1 MSSDQLRRLGDS
13 ACLWRAR
20 RTSPSWACGVGR
32 PDLPRRWLIVIAL
45 PQARD
50 IQRLQRVHHQ
60 RRRSRETARFV
71 HFAAPTPMAMGRE
84 SPLPAVT
91 VERPSNVSVAVAEL
105 KRKRIPLVI
114 SGATLG
120 LGLLG
125 GIMVW
130 YAGHKVNRTT
140 MGGVPRPVSVIAAK
154 ASSFRDSRTYVG
166 TIQAWVEADIGP
178 QYISAYVQTVLV
190 RPGDTVAEGAVVAT
204 LDCSNPSAST
214 RAAAMQARSVD
225 ARQRALADESA
236 RVQSLLDGGFV
247 APNESEQKEALSD
260 AEQAQLLE
268 ANAKLA
274 SASLDVKDCILR
286 APFAGEISARVI
298 DPGAFVHPGTTIVSI
313 VDRKTVRITADA
325 PEKDFDVVQVG
336 TAVTIDALSTS
347 AKIAAQVSRR
357 TPKADP
363 GTRTIHFEVD
373 VADPNRTIPVGTTG
387 IIHIEVGQPT
397 PASEVPAYAA
407 TVTDRKASLYVV
419 EQGVAY
425 ERDVTVL
432 GEVGGSLF
440 VELAQLPAGTT
451 VVTEGRAL
459 LGNKDR
465 VRAKPDMSPPGPSRG
480 LPTARGAGNA
490 RPK

>member
-1 MSSDQLRRLGDS
+1 M
-13 ACLWRAR
+13 
-20 RTSPSWACGVGR
+20 T
-32 PDLPRRWLIVIAL
+32 
-45 PQARD
+45 
-50 IQRLQRVHHQ
+50 
-60 RRRSRETARFV
+60 E
-71 HFAAPTPMAMGRE
+71 RE

-91 VERPSNVSVAVAEL
+91 VEHPSGVAAAIPDP
-105 KRKRIPLVI
+105 KHRRIPIVI
-114 SGATLG
+114 AGATLG
-120 LGLLG
+120 LALLG
-125 GIMVW
+125 GFMVW
-130 YAGHKVNRTT
+130 YAGHKVNRTP
-140 MGGVPRPVSVIAAK
+140 MAGVPRPVSVIAAK

-166 TIQAWVEADIGP
+166 TIQPWVEADIGP

-225 ARQRALADESA
+225 ARQRAFADESA
-236 RVQSLLDGGFV
+236 RIQSLLDGGFV
-247 APNESEQKEALSD
+247 APNESEQKEAQSD

-268 ANAKLA
+268 AKAKLA
-274 SASLDVKDCILR
+274 SASLDVKDCVLR
-286 APFAGEISARVI
+286 APFAGEISARTI

-325 PEKDFDVVQVG
+325 PEKDFDVVQIG
-336 TAVTIDALSTS
+336 TTVSIDALSTS

-363 GTRTIHFEVD
+363 GTRTIHFEID

-397 PASEVPAYAA
+397 PASEIPVYAA
-407 TVTDRKASLYVV
+407 TVTDRKASLFVV
-419 EQGVAY
+419 DQGVAY
-425 ERDVTVL
+425 KRDVVVL

-440 VELAQLPAGTT
+440 VQLDQLPVGTA

-465 VRAKPDMSPPGPSRG
+465 VHAKPDTAPPGPSRASSG
-480 LPTARGAGNA
+480 ARGGGNG
-490 RPK
+490 RPM

>member
-1 MSSDQLRRLGDS
+1 MDS
-13 ACLWRAR
+13 L
-20 RTSPSWACGVGR
+20 
-32 PDLPRRWLIVIAL
+32 
-45 PQARD
+45 
-50 IQRLQRVHHQ
+50 
-60 RRRSRETARFV
+60 
-71 HFAAPTPMAMGRE
+71 
-84 SPLPAVT
+84 
-91 VERPSNVSVAVAEL
+91 
-105 KRKRIPLVI
+105 
-114 SGATLG
+114 
-120 LGLLG
+120 LLG
-125 GIMVW
+125 GLMVW
-130 YAGHKVNRTT
+130 FAAHKVNRTA
-140 MGGVPRPVSVIAAK
+140 MAGVPRPVSVIEAK

-190 RPGDTVAEGAVVAT
+190 AARRHHCRRLGAVVAT
-204 LDCSNPSAST
+204 LDCANPIAST
-214 RAAAMQARSVD
+214 RAARPCRHVSSID
-225 ARQRALADESA
+225 ARQRAIADESA

-247 APNESEQKEALSD
+247 APNESEQKEAQSD
-260 AEQAQLLE
+260 AERAQLLE

-286 APFAGEISARVI
+286 APFAGEISARAI
-298 DPGAFVHPGTTIVSI
+298 DPGAFVHPGATIVSI

-336 TAVTIDALSTS
+336 TTVTIDALSTS

-373 VADPNRTIPVGTTG
+373 VADPNRAIPVGTTG
-387 IIHIEVGQPT
+387 IIHIEVGRPT
-397 PASEVPAYAA
+397 PASELPVYAA

-425 ERDVTVL
+425 KRDVTVL

-440 VELAQLPAGTT
+440 VQLAQLPAGTA

-465 VRAKPDMSPPGPSRG
+465 VRAKPDTSPPVPSRV
-480 LPTARGAGNA
+480 LPSARGGGNG
-490 RPK
+490 RPM